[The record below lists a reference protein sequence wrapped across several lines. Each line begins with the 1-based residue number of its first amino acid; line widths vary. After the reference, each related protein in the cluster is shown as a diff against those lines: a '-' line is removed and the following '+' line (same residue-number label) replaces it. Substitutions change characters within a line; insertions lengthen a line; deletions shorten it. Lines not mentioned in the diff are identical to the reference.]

1 MLYLGIDLGT
11 SYVKVSVWDAET
23 GRNRVTVQYPEQE
36 APILSR
42 YPGWAEQSPDDWWNY
57 VRNAIHKANATK
69 TYDAADIS
77 GIGIA
82 YQMHG
87 LVLLDQQGAN
97 IGNSLIWCDSRA
109 VNSGERMLHL
119 LGKEYCYDHL
129 LNAPGNFTAAKL
141 AWLQEH
147 EPHMID
153 RIHQLM
159 LPGDYIAFRMTGE
172 ATTTASALSEG
183 TFWDFKEDQPAT
195 RLFKEYQWNPDW
207 IPPIRQVFGEH
218 GYLSSAAAAELQL
231 VAGIPLLYKA
241 GDQMNNAWSLGV
253 EKPGQIAATAGTSG
267 VIFAV
272 TDQTIADPHYRIN
285 TFAHIHHST
294 DQINLGLLMCINGA
308 GILNKWMRQI
318 SGNRMGY
325 DEMNQMAS
333 KIQPGSEGLHFFPFG
348 NGTERMLGNQ
358 LLHAHIQQ
366 IDFNRHTP
374 AHLFR
379 AAQEGVAFAFR
390 YGLDLLR
397 EMKVETEMIRAGRAN
412 LFLSEVFVE
421 AFVQLTQ
428 TPLELIDT
436 NGSVGAAMGA
446 ARGSGKFTPVKDSKF
461 SEPSYRKIDPDKNV
475 VRWEELYQE
484 WLCELNNK
492 IKN

>member
-1 MLYLGIDLGT
+1 
-11 SYVKVSVWDAET
+11 
-23 GRNRVTVQYPEQE
+23 
-36 APILSR
+36 
-42 YPGWAEQSPDDWWNY
+42 
-57 VRNAIHKANATK
+57 
-69 TYDAADIS
+69 
-77 GIGIA
+77 
-82 YQMHG
+82 
-87 LVLLDQQGAN
+87 
-97 IGNSLIWCDSRA
+97 
-109 VNSGERMLHL
+109 
-119 LGKEYCYDHL
+119 
-129 LNAPGNFTAAKL
+129 
-141 AWLQEH
+141 
-147 EPHMID
+147 
-153 RIHQLM
+153 
-159 LPGDYIAFRMTGE
+159 
-172 ATTTASALSEG
+172 
-183 TFWDFKEDQPAT
+183 
-195 RLFKEYQWNPDW
+195 
-207 IPPIRQVFGEH
+207 
-218 GYLSSAAAAELQL
+218 
-231 VAGIPLLYKA
+231 
-241 GDQMNNAWSLGV
+241 
-253 EKPGQIAATAGTSG
+253 
-267 VIFAV
+267 
-272 TDQTIADPHYRIN
+272 
-285 TFAHIHHST
+285 
-294 DQINLGLLMCINGA
+294 MCINGA
-308 GILNKWMRQI
+308 GILNKWMKQI

-446 ARGSGKFTPVKDSKF
+446 ARGSGNFSPVKDSKF
-461 SEPSYRKIDPDKNV
+461 SESYYRKIDPDKNV